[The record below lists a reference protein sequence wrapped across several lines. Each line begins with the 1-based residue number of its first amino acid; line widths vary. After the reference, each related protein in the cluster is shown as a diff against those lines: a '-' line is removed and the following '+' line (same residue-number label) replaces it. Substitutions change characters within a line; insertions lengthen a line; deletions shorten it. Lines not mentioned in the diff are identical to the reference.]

1 LGERCPYLPQIVPWV
16 NLPIEIPFSKIPSRT
31 WKKDVKAQGLKKS
44 LISIE
49 SMDEIPSGDWWSLM
63 TVR

>member
-1 LGERCPYLPQIVPWV
+1 MVPWV

-31 WKKDVKAQGLKKS
+31 WKKDVKVRGLKKF

-49 SMDEIPSGDWWSLM
+49 SMDKIPLGDWWSPM
-63 TVR
+63 TVK